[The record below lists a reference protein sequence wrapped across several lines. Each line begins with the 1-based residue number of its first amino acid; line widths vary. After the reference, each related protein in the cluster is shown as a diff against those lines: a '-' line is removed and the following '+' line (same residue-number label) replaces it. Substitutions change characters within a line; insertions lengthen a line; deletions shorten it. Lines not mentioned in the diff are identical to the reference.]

1 MRALAISVAIIA
13 AAPADAQ
20 ESEPRLARAPSD
32 MSGAEI
38 DAYNDGR
45 MASDPGYIRCR
56 RIEQIGSL
64 VKKLR
69 VCNINADTKR
79 TVEMRKQDVRDS
91 TETPPRG
98 WTVPQQPQQQPVQV
112 PTRRQ
117 WTGRRAKQSGDDPL
131 QDAW

>member
-64 VKKLR
+64 VKKLS
-69 VCNINADTKR
+69 VCNPNAEWKR
-79 TVEMRKQDVRDS
+79 IVDRGNQAPRHSM
-91 TETPPRG
+91 ETPDRG
-98 WTVPQQPQQQPVQV
+98 WDV
-112 PTRRQ
+112 PTAPQ
-117 WTGRRAKQSGDDPL
+117 ATQGRLPNRPPE
-131 QDAW
+131 